1 MTLVAREM
9 NENIKAETVLS
20 FYSVKMLLY
29 VEV

>member
-20 FYSVKMLLY
+20 SYSVKMLY